1 VIFSTVVA
9 GLCAALVAAV
19 SIILIL
25 HHEYEDGLIGRI
37 ALSGLGLG
45 AIVRVTE
52 IVSHGASLPVT
63 PVGVLIWISLA
74 MFLGRHLFRFIRWK
88 HSGDYDWRAIRK

>member
-1 VIFSTVVA
+1 VILTTVIS
-9 GLCAALVAAV
+9 GFCAAIVASVA
-19 SIILIL
+19 IILIL
-25 HHEYEDGLIGRI
+25 HHEYEDGLVGRI

-52 IVSHGASLPVT
+52 IISHGASLPVT

-74 MFLGRHLFRFIRWK
+74 MFLGRHLFRFMRWK